1 MKTLPTKDDDILIH
15 PAFWVNKHG
24 KEVTVETLLSSTNA
38 RTDIL
43 MALLERVRASIRKVA
58 FVERGRTPASKHMLE
73 HRIREE
79 VHNMPLKF
87 NFAMDALRE
96 FHPVHRAEMIVILL
110 SMLQHQ
116 GVDAKSYTTML
127 GRSTKQ

>member
-1 MKTLPTKDDDILIH
+1 MNSLPTKDDDILVH
-15 PAFWVNKHG
+15 PSFWVDKHSR
-24 KEVTVETLLSSTNA
+24 EITVETLFNSTNS
-38 RTDIL
+38 RPDVL
-43 MALLERVRASIRKVA
+43 EALLERVRASIRKVA
-58 FVERGRTPASKHMLE
+58 FVQRGRTPTSKHMLE

-87 NFAMDALRE
+87 NFATDALRE

-110 SMLQHQ
+110 AMLQHQ

-127 GRSTKQ
+127 GRKIN